1 MVNKDIEFIAEIG
14 INHLGSF
21 ELAEA
26 HIEKAV
32 EAGANTIKFQTYL
45 SHTRVGNNSPL
56 LPILQKCELELSC
69 FKLLQEKCVSLGV
82 EFCSTPFCPETANF
96 LGSIK
101 AKKIKIASFCLRDQS
116 LLNAILESDCLESL
130 IVSTGISTIDEIDSL
145 YRCVKATRPE
155 VELTLLHCISAYP
168 IPSVSD
174 YNLCNISYFSSRYPD
189 VRVGLSDHSLGTD
202 AACYAA
208 VLGAEVIEKHFSIDT
223 SLEGADHA
231 MSASPEVFK
240 TMVEKTL
247 DAKLTL
253 GNRRSQE
260 IFDVEKSILPFKR

>member
-21 ELAEA
+21 ELAEE

-69 FKLLQEKCVSLGV
+69 FKLLQEKCESLVV

-101 AKKIKIASFCLRDQS
+101 AKMIKIASFCLRDQS

-155 VELTLLHCISAYP
+155 VELTLHCISAYP

-174 YNLCNISYFSSRYPD
+174 YNLCNISISLHGTD
-189 VRVGLSDHSLGTD
+189 VGRLSDHSLGTE